1 MNILKLIFCFTFV
14 LVLTSN
20 RDLFAQWEK
29 NPIPELPNH
38 HLKNVP
44 VAPADINDKTD
55 ETQMG
60 VNSNALIVGLSIP
73 AGRLSTQLRPGFSV
87 GYDYNFNFTKNVDI
101 YLNLTGNLFTTKK
114 SDSASA
120 VERFVDLAV
129 VLEYYAGPRFY
140 FDAGSK
146 TTPVKFMAEAG
157 IGFYTPI
164 GTKYIFDDN
173 ANFSGIESLSD
184 ALRGG
189 VNAGFG
195 AYITGARTIITKVK
209 VHQLFS
215 IPTTY
220 FGLYAGLV
228 L

>member
-1 MNILKLIFCFTFV
+1 MKILKLIFCFI
-14 LVLTSN
+14 LVLTLTSQEK
-20 RDLFAQWEK
+20 LAAQWEK
-29 NPIPELPNH
+29 TPTLDIPTLQ
-38 HLKNVP
+38 LKNVP
-44 VAPADINDKTD
+44 DAPVDIS
-55 ETQMG
+55 EGSEQTQMG
-60 VNSNALIVGLSIP
+60 VNSNAIIVGLSIP
-73 AGRLSTQLRPGFSV
+73 AGRLSTQLRPGFSI

-101 YLNLTGNLFTTKK
+101 YLNITGNLFTTKK

-146 TTPVKFMAEAG
+146 NTPVKFMAEAG

-189 VNAGFG
+189 VNVGFG